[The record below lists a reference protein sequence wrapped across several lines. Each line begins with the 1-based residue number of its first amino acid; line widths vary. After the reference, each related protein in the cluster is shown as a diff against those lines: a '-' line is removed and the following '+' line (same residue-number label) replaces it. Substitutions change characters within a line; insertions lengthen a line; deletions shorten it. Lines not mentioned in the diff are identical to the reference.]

1 MIPLKVLTRPG
12 PRPYLTFA
20 LILINIVVFAWELT
34 LDSRNELGRVF
45 WAMAFNPCSIGQ
57 ESIIEI
63 LLDSVRSMFFH
74 GGWMHLIGNMIF
86 LWLFGSQVEG
96 YFGRRVFLAFYFAA
110 GFLATFAHW
119 LFNSN
124 WCVPAIGASGAIS
137 GVLAAF
143 FLLYPG
149 VKVKTYIILFRF
161 FGVTRDIPALYLLGY
176 WFIVQLIAGI
186 ASLGENAV
194 GGGIA
199 FWAHIG
205 GFVAGLVFTFVA
217 LMFKPAPPVEDVV

>member
-1 MIPLKVLTRPG
+1 MIPLQVLTRPG
-12 PRPYLTFA
+12 PRPYLTFG
-20 LILINIVVFAWELT
+20 LILLNIAVFAWELT

-45 WAMAFNPCSIGQ
+45 WEMAFNPCSIGQ
-57 ESIIEI
+57 VPLAEV

-96 YFGRRVFLAFYFAA
+96 YFGRRLYLFFYFAA
-110 GFLATFAHW
+110 GFIATFTHY
-119 LFNSN
+119 LFNSG

-161 FGVTRDIPALYLLGY
+161 LGISRDIPALYLLGY
-176 WFIVQLIAGI
+176 WFIIQLIAGI
-186 ASLGENAV
+186 ASLGENAI
-194 GGGIA
+194 GGGVA

-205 GFVAGLVFTFVA
+205 GFVGGLVLTFVA
-217 LMFKPAPPVEDVV
+217 MMFKPAPRVEYTD

>member
-1 MIPLKVLTRPG
+1 VLD
-12 PRPYLTFA
+12 A
-20 LILINIVVFAWELT
+20 
-34 LDSRNELGRVF
+34 
-45 WAMAFNPCSIGQ
+45 
-57 ESIIEI
+57 
-63 LLDSVRSMFFH
+63 VRSMFFH
-74 GGWMHLIGNMIF
+74 GGWAHLIGNMVF

-96 YFGRRVFLAFYFAA
+96 YFGRKTFLFFYFAA
-110 GFLATFAHW
+110 GFAASLVHW
-119 LFNSN
+119 LFNSG

-149 VKVKTYIILFRF
+149 VKVKTYIIFFRF
-161 FGVTRDIPALYLLGY
+161 IGATFDIPALYLLGY
-176 WFIVQLIAGI
+176 WFIVQMIAGI

-205 GFVAGLVFTFVA
+205 GFVAGLVLTFVA
-217 LMFKPAPPVEDVV
+217 LMFKPAPRVETTD

>member
-34 LDSRNELGRVF
+34 LDSRNELGPAFRE
-45 WAMAFNPCSIGQ
+45 MAFNPCNVGQVSIV
-57 ESIIEI
+57 EI
-63 LLDSVRSMFFH
+63 MLDSVRSMFFH

-96 YFGRRVFLAFYFAA
+96 YFGRRLFLVFYFAT
-110 GFLATFAHW
+110 GFIATFAHW
-119 LFNSN
+119 LFNSG

-161 FGVTRDIPALYLLGY
+161 LGVSRDIPALYLLGY

-205 GFVAGLVFTFVA
+205 GFVGGLVLTFVA
-217 LMFKPAPPVEDVV
+217 LMFKPAPRVEYMD

>member
-96 YFGRRVFLAFYFAA
+96 YFRVCHFGHLIHVERLASSHINFF
-110 GFLATFAHW
+110 FCLPECSFC
-119 LFNSN
+119 LF
-124 WCVPAIGASGAIS
+124 
-137 GVLAAF
+137 
-143 FLLYPG
+143 
-149 VKVKTYIILFRF
+149 
-161 FGVTRDIPALYLLGY
+161 
-176 WFIVQLIAGI
+176 
-186 ASLGENAV
+186 
-194 GGGIA
+194 
-199 FWAHIG
+199 
-205 GFVAGLVFTFVA
+205 
-217 LMFKPAPPVEDVV
+217 

>member
-12 PRPYLTFA
+12 PKPYLTFG
-20 LILINIVVFAWELT
+20 LIIVNILVFIWEL
-34 LDSRNELGRVF
+34 SVGSPQELNRAF
-45 WAMAFNPCSIGQ
+45 QAMAFNPCSIGQ
-57 ESIIEI
+57 ESILEVA
-63 LLDSVRSMFFH
+63 LDALRSMFFH
-74 GGWMHLIGNMIF
+74 GGWAHLIGNMVF

-96 YFGRRVFLAFYFAA
+96 YFGRKSYLAFYFAA
-110 GFLATFAHW
+110 GLIATLAHW
-119 LFNSN
+119 LFNSG

-149 VKVKTYIILFRF
+149 VKIKTYVIFFRF
-161 FGVTRDIPALYLLGY
+161 IGMTYDIPALYLLGY
-176 WFIVQLIAGI
+176 WFIVQMIAGI
-186 ASLGENAV
+186 ASLGATAV

-205 GFVAGLVFTFVA
+205 GFIAGLVLTFVA
-217 LMFKPAPPVEDVV
+217 LMFKPAPHVETTD